1 MIWRNDFPVYSACSL
16 KGATTA
22 FCLIVIHTASNT
34 TGKLMKMLGVQG
46 FILLLRILSGYNI
59 MLCLILLVSHFFNSD
74 FYFQPSDPFRAL
86 TP

>member
-1 MIWRNDFPVYSACSL
+1 
-16 KGATTA
+16 
-22 FCLIVIHTASNT
+22 
-34 TGKLMKMLGVQG
+34 MKMLGVQG